1 MENTI
6 YKIKNPRT
14 GQIEESR
21 EKIKECFEMFYRDL
35 YKQPEAASEQRIEKF
50 LNGLELSKVKDF
62 QNEILTKPITI
73 KEVNVAISKL
83 KLGKSPGSDGY
94 TGEWYKCLK
103 SSLST
108 LLVRTFN
115 WVLRT
120 GETPPSWHEAVISV
134 IPKENKDKQ
143 ECGNYRPISVL
154 NVDYKLF
161 TSILARR
168 LENILPDIIN
178 LDQTGFIQQ
187 RQTMDNIRRTLHIV
201 DHATREK
208 NCALIVGLDAEKA
221 FDSVRWLFLYKLMDK
236 FAFHS
241 AFIKVIQSLYSKPT
255 ARIKVNGDLSD
266 SFMLERGSRQGCP
279 LSPLLFTLFIEPLG
293 QLLRQSTQIKGIT
306 VAGIEHKVAMFADDV
321 LVYLEEPEKSFNG
334 LMILLKEFGNLSGY
348 KLNISKTQVMTLNF
362 TASTDL
368 QNRYSLSWESQEIK
382 YLGVTVTKDLTKLLQ
397 VNYEPLSLRI
407 TEDLHRW
414 SLIPFLSLTSRVNT
428 IKMSVLPKLLYL
440 FRTLPIEVPEGQFGE
455 WDKQIS
461 RFIWQGKRPRIRFGT
476 LQLKKEQGGLAL
488 PCLKYYYYA
497 SQLIPLILWCNE
509 EYRSKWKELEIK
521 TVNKFPLQAV
531 IGDRTLGLCVEES
544 GNCWIN
550 FTLKIWNKVVNLTKI
565 QRMLN
570 FFRWCA
576 FDSEF
581 LPNGR
586 DFTFKSWVEKGLT
599 TYLSFTKN
607 DVFLSFQTLQN
618 KHDLR
623 KNDFYRYLQVR
634 HSFISKCN
642 ISNFSQ
648 SDKAFYKILK
658 LAYGSL
664 TSKMISR
671 IYNAL
676 FTTDKSKTLYI
687 KQKWER
693 EADITISENQW
704 EEVFSFQWSS
714 TNSLFWREHC
724 WKNVVRYFKSP
735 IQGKYVTAPM
745 CWRSCGSQ
753 EANHYHIFWA
763 CPKLNTYWKKI
774 HRTLNCVFATD
785 IPLNFENLYLG
796 YSNYLDRRSDKKLLQ
811 ALLAASKKNI
821 TKKWLTPTAP
831 SLNGWIDIIFEIFK
845 MEKLTY
851 TLNLKKPEFYVIW
864 KKWITYITPMRADFL

>member
-1 MENTI
+1 MHNRELKIISFNVNGVLNPVKRSKILSKLKKERAQIAFLQETHMSKLEHVKLKKQGFKYVFASSYKSTHKRGVAILISNSLTYEHESEITDDSGRFIKITGKLEGSEVTLLNVYAPPGSDWKLYKKIFGMMASSQGVVICGGDFNFRLNPILDSSGKNTQSNSLSKKVKSLMEELGVIDVWRDMHPMTREYTHFSAPHSVYSRIDYFFVFSVDRLRIRDSKISTIDLSDHCPIILMVDLKRNIKRTLWRINSCILNDLKTVEEITRDIKEFLEINDDGIIKPTIIWDTLKAVLRGKLISLAAHIKKCRGKRLADLQTKLKQMQTRDGLNTTNEIRDDIKKVQKQIDDIYSLEIQKNLTFLKQKNYDVGARSAKVLAYKLRKQQMENTI

-83 KLGKSPGSDGY
+83 KSGKSPGSDGY

-221 FDSVRWLFLYKLMDK
+221 FDSVRWLFLYKIMDK

-461 RFIWQGKRPRIRFGT
+461 RFIWQ
-476 LQLKKEQGGLAL
+476 
-488 PCLKYYYYA
+488 
-497 SQLIPLILWCNE
+497 
-509 EYRSKWKELEIK
+509 
-521 TVNKFPLQAV
+521 
-531 IGDRTLGLCVEES
+531 
-544 GNCWIN
+544 
-550 FTLKIWNKVVNLTKI
+550 
-565 QRMLN
+565 
-570 FFRWCA
+570 
-576 FDSEF
+576 
-581 LPNGR
+581 
-586 DFTFKSWVEKGLT
+586 
-599 TYLSFTKN
+599 
-607 DVFLSFQTLQN
+607 
-618 KHDLR
+618 
-623 KNDFYRYLQVR
+623 
-634 HSFISKCN
+634 
-642 ISNFSQ
+642 
-648 SDKAFYKILK
+648 
-658 LAYGSL
+658 
-664 TSKMISR
+664 
-671 IYNAL
+671 
-676 FTTDKSKTLYI
+676 
-687 KQKWER
+687 
-693 EADITISENQW
+693 
-704 EEVFSFQWSS
+704 
-714 TNSLFWREHC
+714 
-724 WKNVVRYFKSP
+724 
-735 IQGKYVTAPM
+735 
-745 CWRSCGSQ
+745 
-753 EANHYHIFWA
+753 
-763 CPKLNTYWKKI
+763 
-774 HRTLNCVFATD
+774 
-785 IPLNFENLYLG
+785 
-796 YSNYLDRRSDKKLLQ
+796 
-811 ALLAASKKNI
+811 
-821 TKKWLTPTAP
+821 
-831 SLNGWIDIIFEIFK
+831 
-845 MEKLTY
+845 
-851 TLNLKKPEFYVIW
+851 
-864 KKWITYITPMRADFL
+864 